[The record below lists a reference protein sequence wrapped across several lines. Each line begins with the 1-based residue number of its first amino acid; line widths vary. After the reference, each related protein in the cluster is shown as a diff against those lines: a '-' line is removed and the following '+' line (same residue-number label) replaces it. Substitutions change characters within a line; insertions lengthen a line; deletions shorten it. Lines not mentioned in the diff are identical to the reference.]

1 MRVGF
6 YIKFNKQSINSAGNV
21 VGEELYTESL
31 CKYLAK
37 IPQVNSAELFAPN
50 YIPKDKLD
58 LMVYLND
65 VEPRPNWARKHVFYF
80 QNSYKVDPE
89 ALVKKIHKIPYDGY
103 IFFSPKIL
111 EIHESLGQKGIFLP
125 FGVDLDLFYPR
136 TQDEKY
142 NYDLAYVGS
151 DIKGEDRTRHYLL
164 PAVQYNFGLFG
175 NWQPQY
181 RFRIWRNWRSFEYQK
196 ALRKISQGKISLND
210 ESILYS
216 STKINLNFSS
226 QECVDY
232 NAINDRIYKVL
243 ACRGFLITDKVRA
256 FEEMMSDCV
265 VFTDGGEDLVNK
277 IDFYLKNPE
286 ERKRIAQRGYE
297 YVVRNSSLEIRAKEI
312 FKYSEKIMSNN

>member
-1 MRVGF
+1 MRIGF

-37 IPQVNSAELFAPN
+37 IPQVSKAELFAPN
-50 YIPKDKLD
+50 HLPKEKLD

-65 VEPRPNWARKHVFYF
+65 VEPRPDWARKHVLYI
-80 QNSYKVDPE
+80 QNSYKINPE
-89 ALVKKIHKIPYDGY
+89 VLIKKIQKITYDGY
-103 IFFSPKIL
+103 VFFSPKIL
-111 EIHESLGQKGIFLP
+111 KIHQSLGQEGMFLP

-136 TQDEKY
+136 PTNERY
-142 NYDLAYVGS
+142 AYDLAYVGS
-151 DIKGEDRTRHYLL
+151 DIKGQARTRRYLL
-164 PAVQYNFGLFG
+164 PATKYNFGLFG

-181 RFRIWRNWRSFEYQK
+181 RFRFWRNWRSFEYQK
-196 ALRKISQGKISLND
+196 MLRKISQGKISLNA

-216 STKINLNFSS
+216 NAKINLNFSS

-256 FEEMMSDCV
+256 SEEIISDCV
-265 VFTDGGEDLVNK
+265 VFTDGGKDLIERIN
-277 IDFYLKNPE
+277 FYLENPE
-286 ERKRIAQRGYE
+286 ERKRIAQRGHE
-297 YVVRNSSLEIRAKEI
+297 YVVRNSSLEIRAKEL
-312 FKYSEKIMSNN
+312 FKYLEEIIN